1 MLHSAIDAQA
11 LTDLKILIII
21 AFCLLASP
29 FLAKF
34 LRLPLSATEILLGA
48 LFGLFGLIGESVNF
62 KLLANVGFYYL
73 MFIAGMEVN
82 LHKLLNFENKFLK
95 YAFLY
100 VLLLYVLS
108 ALFVSVFKL
117 SYIFILIV
125 PIMSVGILST
135 LFKDFGKDCAWL
147 KISMFVAIW
156 AEVVSIIL
164 LTILGAF
171 LSEQNSLSQ
180 VLVNVLYLGLFLTF
194 CFVGFKVLG
203 VIFWYYPQ
211 LRTILMPWEDKN
223 ERDVRFCLSIFALT
237 IAVMLIMHL
246 EIALGA
252 FIAGAFIGTFLNHKK
267 DMEQKLASFGYGLLI
282 PIFFIY
288 IGSTL
293 DMSLLLK
300 GEILL
305 KALEIALLMIIVRLL
320 ASLIFYKKLGF
331 QSTLLFAL
339 SHSMPLTLLIAT
351 ATLCFKA
358 AIIDISL
365 YSALILTALFE
376 VLVVMLFIRFIANLG
391 VRSGDGGSIF

>member
-11 LTDLKILIII
+11 LVDLKILIII

-34 LRLPLSATEILLGA
+34 LRLPLSATEIILGA
-48 LFGLFGLIGESVNF
+48 LFGFLGLIGESVNF
-62 KLLANVGFYYL
+62 KLLANAGFYYL

-95 YAFLY
+95 YTFLY

-108 ALFVSVFKL
+108 VFFVSVFNL

-147 KISMFVAIW
+147 RISMFVATW

-171 LSEQNSLSQ
+171 VSEQNSLEQ
-180 VLVNVLYLGLFLTF
+180 VLRNVLYLGLFLAF
-194 CFVGFKVLG
+194 CFVGFKILG
-203 VIFWYYPQ
+203 VIFWWYPQ
-211 LRTILMPWEDKN
+211 LRVILMPWEDKN
-223 ERDVRFCLSIFALT
+223 ERDVRFCMSIFMLT
-237 IAVMLIMHL
+237 IAVMIIAHL

-267 DMEQKLASFGYGLLI
+267 DMEQKLSSFGYELLI
-282 PIFFIY
+282 PIFFVY

-293 DMSLLLK
+293 DVRLLLQ

-305 KALEIALLMIIVRLL
+305 KTLEITALMLSVRLL
-320 ASLIFYKKLGF
+320 SSLIFYKKLGAIN
-331 QSTLLFAL
+331 TLLFAL

-351 ATLCFKA
+351 ATLSFKA
-358 AIIDISL
+358 NLIDKSL

-376 VLVVMLFIRFIANLG
+376 VLIVMLFIRLLANLNA
-391 VRSGDGGSIF
+391 RKSQI